1 MRHAIDPKIDCV
13 FKALL
18 GTEANR
24 ALLIHFLNAI
34 LSPEL
39 PRPITWVEILNPYNE
54 REFLTDKL
62 SIVDVKARD
71 DQGRL
76 FQVEIQ
82 LLTHQDLPA
91 RILYTWNDI
100 YNKQLQSGQDYR
112 LLKPTYAIWLLGEDL
127 LPDDRRYTHRYRL
140 RDDEGRGFLDHG
152 GIYLL
157 ELNKF
162 TAEEV
167 QTEEERWL
175 KFFKDGEHLD
185 ADRPPAWMQTAEMRQ
200 AMSTLKAFSEKE
212 HAYDRYRNR
221 QDFLRQQGAIE
232 GRLREAETALEE
244 QRAALEA
251 GRQEL
256 EAGRQA
262 LEAGRQALEAEQQAT
277 ETERQAKETERQAK
291 ETERQ
296 AKEAERQAKEAALAE
311 IDRLK
316 ALLQGQPHPTDR

>member
-34 LSPEL
+34 LGPAL

-76 FQVEIQ
+76 YQVEIQ
-82 LLTHQDLPA
+82 LLTYQDLPA

-127 LPDDRRYTHRYRL
+127 LPDDPRYTHRYRL
-140 RDDEGRGFLDHG
+140 RDDQGLGFIDHG

-162 TAEEV
+162 TADQVE
-167 QTEEERWL
+167 TEEQRWL

-185 ADRPPAWMQTAEMRQ
+185 ADRPPDWMQTAEMRQ

-212 HAYDRYRNR
+212 HAYDRYRTR
-221 QDFLRQQGAIE
+221 QDFLREQSCIQ

-244 QRAALEA
+244 QSAA
-251 GRQEL
+251 L

-262 LEAGRQALEAEQQAT
+262 LEAGRQALEAE
-277 ETERQAKETERQAK
+277 RQAKEAERQAK

-296 AKEAERQAKEAALAE
+296 AKEAALQANEAALAE

-316 ALLQGQPHPTDR
+316 ALLQGQAHPTDS